1 MFTGLIETVGEV
13 AEVKPTAAGVRLRLT
28 TTLSPELSPGDSV
41 AVNGVCLTVVS
52 ADASGVHMDV
62 SPETLRVSAL
72 GSLKRGVAVNM
83 ERPMRADSRVGGH
96 FVQGHVDAT
105 GTIEEIRKDGDC
117 LWVTVKFPPSL
128 AAQIVRKGSIKSLNE
143 LEGKRVAVFQPEFRE
158 DLRFWVKTERSTAI
172 RVLDLVEAVMRDPFQ
187 GLGKPEPLKY
197 VLAGCW
203 SRRVNQE
210 HRLVYRIADDA
221 IDFLQARYHY

>member
-128 AAQIVRKGSIKSLNE
+128 AEQIVRKGSIAIDGISLT
-143 LEGKRVAVFQPEFRE
+143 VAGVDDRRFDVQIIPFTWEHTT
-158 DLRFWVKTERSTAI
+158 LRFTKVN
-172 RVLDLVEAVMRDPFQ
+172 DLVNLECDM
-187 GLGKPEPLKY
+187 LGKY
-197 VLAGCW
+197 VLRAMEVAKGK
-203 SRRVNQE
+203 
-210 HRLVYRIADDA
+210 
-221 IDFLQARYHY
+221 